1 MSFDC
6 NAYKAMET
14 CTYKNQTMSEEWSP
28 GRDSNPRS
36 TAYEAVAITPK
47 PPRLILALTFV
58 IR

>member
-1 MSFDC
+1 
-6 NAYKAMET
+6 MEPRAGF
-14 CTYKNQTMSEEWSP
+14 EFALHGVDIHEV
-28 GRDSNPRS
+28 PRS